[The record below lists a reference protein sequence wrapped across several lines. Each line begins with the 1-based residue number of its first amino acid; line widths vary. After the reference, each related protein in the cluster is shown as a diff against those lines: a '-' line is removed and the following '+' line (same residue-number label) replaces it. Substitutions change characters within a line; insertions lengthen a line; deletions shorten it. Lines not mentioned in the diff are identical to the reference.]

1 MKKLLVVLM
10 LVLTSCNSNLAGLL
24 EEPTPESVPTAIP
37 VVVEEVIE
45 VEEPVIL
52 SAGIGVWAS
61 NSIFYFNGCA
71 PLHKNTFTAQVTNLE
86 VYDVTLHVRFVDLEG
101 EGTTEWNT
109 YAMNQYTNGDWSR
122 TLVGN
127 DLKSMSEGYEFMLLE
142 YQAIAWSV
150 PNVAALRTE
159 VQWVTFEVCQ
169 E

>member
-10 LVLTSCNSNLAGLL
+10 LVLTSCSSNLGKLL
-24 EEPTPESVPTAIP
+24 EPTPVPTVAVI
-37 VVVEEVIE
+37 EEVIVEE
-45 VEEPVIL
+45 VEEPVVL

-71 PLHKNTFTAQVTNLE
+71 PLHKNTFTAQVTNLD

-101 EGTTEWNT
+101 EGTTDWHT

-150 PNVAALRTE
+150 PNVAALRSE
-159 VQWVTFEVCQ
+159 VQWVTYEVCQ